1 MFRPAKA
8 ETTHRAQT
16 RRSLFRS
23 SSSSLKAPPLISST
37 SSAALGSLTVL
48 QSEYTA
54 SEEDPNLKDLNNSLS
69 ALAAIFPDV
78 RPEVFREMLQSFDE
92 QSRLHVVAEQMLK
105 HKAEWVKG
113 RWRVPSTETPGATS
127 SQETGSENR
136 ERGSIVG
143 RARSEDEL
151 VPVEER
157 FRSDRYKT
165 AARATLYQ
173 EFRGLSRSTVDAVLA
188 EHNYFYTAAR
198 PTLMDIAAKSWRMSF
213 STFFFRRKRS
223 TDVGLEKHPM
233 MLWERA
239 SGGDLRPVLRE
250 TGCKE
255 LDSELYRSLLEP
267 LLRRKLEEQEAGD
280 RETALQLNEEQAQQA
295 EALYE
300 CECCFSDTTFEQMAT
315 CDTGCHTICFRCIR
329 QAVSEA
335 LFGQGWGR
343 NMDHERGQVRC
354 LAPMVETGCEG
365 CLPQALTQR
374 AVEEAKGGTETW
386 RKLDERL
393 AEEALLKSR
402 AKLVRCPFCAYAEID
417 DIYLPP
423 THRRWRL
430 RRRRLIPL
438 LVTLILFMD
447 LLPFLLLLATL
458 YTTLTLLF
466 PSTPLLPL
474 PTLLTT
480 SLTTLLARTHRSPK
494 FTCRHPS
501 CLRASCLHCAKPWHD
516 VHACAEPPHAL
527 SLRTTVEAARTAALK
542 RTCPRCAL
550 AFVKASGCNKLTCP
564 CGYQMC
570 YLCRKGLSNPPT
582 PLRVRRLAAA
592 ADGDDDDD
600 GRARN
605 RERGGGGGG
614 GEEAGQGGE
623 GYRHFCNHFR
633 VSGGRCDRCERCDLY
648 KAEDEDVVVR
658 RAGERAE
665 REWRVREGM
674 VGVLVNGTVG
684 VGMGMGMGEGEGE
697 GWWEWGWEW
706 LAWVR
711 GCTVQGIVDCVVG
724 ALVECG

>member
-1 MFRPAKA
+1 MVSAMFRPAKA

-23 SSSSLKAPPLISST
+23 SSSSLKAPPSISST
-37 SSAALGSLTVL
+37 SSAASGGLTVP

-54 SEEDPNLKDLNNSLS
+54 SEEDANLKDLNNSLS

-78 RPEVFREMLQSFDE
+78 RPEVFREMLQNFGE
-92 QSRLHVVAEQMLK
+92 QSRLHVVAEQLLK

-113 RWRVPSTETPGATS
+113 RWRVPGTETRGVLAS
-127 SQETGSENR
+127 VESGSENG

-143 RARSEDEL
+143 SLRREEEL
-151 VPVEER
+151 VPVEEQ
-157 FRSDRYKT
+157 FRSESYKT

-198 PTLMDIAAKSWRMSF
+198 PTLVDIAAKSWRMSF

-233 MLWERA
+233 VLWERA
-239 SGGDLRPVLRE
+239 SEGDLRPVLKE

-255 LDSELYRSLLEP
+255 LDNELYRTLLEP
-267 LLRRKLEEQEAGD
+267 LLRRRLEEQESAD
-280 RETALQLNEEQAQQA
+280 REAALQLNEEQAQQA

-315 CDTGCHTICFRCIR
+315 CDTGSHIICFRCIR

-343 NMDHERGQVRC
+343 NIDHERGQVRC

-393 AEEALLKSR
+393 AEEALLKSH

-423 THRRWRL
+423 TYRRWRL
-430 RRRRLIPL
+430 RRLRLIPL
-438 LVTLILFMD
+438 FVTLILLVD
-447 LLPFLLLLATL
+447 LLPILLLLTTL
-458 YTTLTLLF
+458 YTTLTLLL
-466 PSTPLLPL
+466 PSFPLLPL

-516 VHACAEPPHAL
+516 MHACAEPPHAL

-570 YLCRKGLSNPPT
+570 YLCRKGLNTP
-582 PLRVRRLAAA
+582 PLRVRGLAAA
-592 ADGDDDDD
+592 DD
-600 GRARN
+600 GRAGN
-605 RERGGGGGG
+605 RARGGDRGGGGAGEDG
-614 GEEAGQGGE
+614 GEGE
-623 GYRHFCNHFR
+623 GYRHFCDHFR

-674 VGVLVNGTVG
+674 VGVPVNGTVG
-684 VGMGMGMGEGEGE
+684 MGIGEGEGE

-706 LAWVR
+706 LGWVR
-711 GCTVQGIVDCVVG
+711 GCTVQGVVDCVVG
-724 ALVECG
+724 ALVECD